1 MLKVKIPFYPR
12 VALAP
17 EKLTQFWLGLCPS
30 SSVLGFPPLALGNCR
45 ACPPMVTLANQ
56 LPLHTKSNT
65 SSFYPISTVFPVKPQ
80 HLTAS
85 QWGRSSEAS
94 KFSPGRCTLES
105 SLDLRVKR
113 ADWVGIWKLRDKA
126 LNPLGLRPLSVKST
140 TAGRDLPKVQS
151 DLFSDSFVDAKRS
164 PDLWKIYF
172 IFKPPCVVLRGFIK
186 ESPYSIISTLVLF

>member
-1 MLKVKIPFYPR
+1 MLEVKIPFYPR

-30 SSVLGFPPLALGNCR
+30 SSVLGSPPLALGNCR

-80 HLTAS
+80 HLTTS

-113 ADWVGIWKLRDKA
+113 ANWVGIWKLRDKA
-126 LNPLGLRPLSVKST
+126 LNPSGLRPLSVKST
-140 TAGRDLPKVQS
+140 MAGTYLRFSRTYSVTA
-151 DLFSDSFVDAKRS
+151 
-164 PDLWKIYF
+164 LWMPSAALICERFTSSLSRHVWY
-172 IFKPPCVVLRGFIK
+172 
-186 ESPYSIISTLVLF
+186 